1 LNTPLEVVEGF
12 YLTICSFCLKFLGE
26 ANFSFFQSDYF
37 FSPAVNM
44 PLISALSDSLE
55 DYLEAIFHIEKAK
68 QAARAKDIARRMNVK
83 GSSVTGALQALAR
96 RKLINYSPYDLIT
109 LTEKGREVARDVV
122 RRHAVLCRFFIDILD
137 ADPKEAEKGACRMEH
152 ALPAGIMERLIGF
165 VEYLSGVREEEGQDL
180 IEEFKEYYDRVSRTA
195 DD

>member
-1 LNTPLEVVEGF
+1 
-12 YLTICSFCLKFLGE
+12 
-26 ANFSFFQSDYF
+26 
-37 FSPAVNM
+37 M
-44 PLISALSDSLE
+44 PTISALSDSME

-109 LTEKGREVARDVV
+109 LTEKGREAARDVV
-122 RRHAVLCRFFIDILD
+122 CRHAVLRRFFIDILN
-137 ADPKEAEKGACRMEH
+137 ADSKEAEKSACRMEH
-152 ALPAGIMERLIGF
+152 ALPSGIMERLIGF
-165 VEYLSGVREEEGQDL
+165 IEYLSAGHKEEGQDL
-180 IEEFKEYYDRVSRTA
+180 IEDFKEYYDRVRETT

>member
-1 LNTPLEVVEGF
+1 
-12 YLTICSFCLKFLGE
+12 
-26 ANFSFFQSDYF
+26 
-37 FSPAVNM
+37 M
-44 PLISALSDSLE
+44 PPISALSDSLE

-83 GSSVTGALQALAR
+83 GPSVTGALQALAR

-109 LTEKGREVARDVV
+109 LTEKGREAARDVV

-152 ALPAGIMERLIGF
+152 ALPSGIMERLIGF
-165 VEYLSGVREEEGQDL
+165 VEYLSSGREEEGQDL
-180 IEEFKEYYDRVSRTA
+180 IEDFKEYYDRVSRTA
-195 DD
+195 GD